1 MQGLFE
7 PLMETVAFQLREHFT
22 SMNVTETHR
31 TDEQGFRYQKTPHD
45 GETEESQKMSKQKVS
60 KEQQLKKKN
69 KQTSDPI
76 LENRCD
82 MEKLHGYF

>member
-31 TDEQGFRYQKTPHD
+31 TGEQGFQYQKTPHD
-45 GETEESQKMSKQKVS
+45 GEREES
-60 KEQQLKKKN
+60 
-69 KQTSDPI
+69 
-76 LENRCD
+76 
-82 MEKLHGYF
+82 H

>member
-31 TDEQGFRYQKTPHD
+31 TDEQGFQYQKIPHD
-45 GETEESQKMSKQKVS
+45 GEREESQKISKQKVS
-60 KEQQLKKKN
+60 KEQQQKN
-69 KQTSDPI
+69 PNDPI
-76 LENRCD
+76 LKNKCD
-82 MEKLHGYF
+82 MEKLHGHF

>member
-60 KEQQLKKKN
+60 KEQQQQKKK
-69 KQTSDPI
+69 KQKK
-76 LENRCD
+76 
-82 MEKLHGYF
+82 MEPNSI